1 MSALGLR
8 LGQRGAG
15 GGPHASRVRARTALH
30 DAPSRA
36 DARAR
41 GVCAGSAVAR
51 GGLQGRRAYPRGLN
65 TQHLSAPP
73 SLIPP
78 SPPPLLQLLPCDG
91 CLATAALRRLPCD
104 GCLATAALRRLPR
117 VAPVGAT
124 QLAARIPLSPRD
136 WATPSLRRD
145 GQVCGVLEYQ
155 IETVKPETKY
165 KTTNTPSVMQ
175 AGACCRGPVEGQGCA
190 SGSRPVNCRARILPS
205 RLDRGPLPCRAR
217 GAARVACGRYGTRE
231 AVEMPRTR
239 RCSRPHNRPALT
251 VRGVCEAG
259 PETASGGRER
269 D

>member
-1 MSALGLR
+1 MSASGLR
-8 LGQRGAG
+8 GQGQRGAG

-190 SGSRPVNCRARILPS
+190 SGSRPVNCRYTRSP
-205 RLDRGPLPCRAR
+205 GPYITFVSGSWPLTLPC
-217 GAARVACGRYGTRE
+217 
-231 AVEMPRTR
+231 TR
-239 RCSRPHNRPALT
+239 RCSRRVLEIRNSRSCRNAPHEALL
-251 VRGVCEAG
+251 A
-259 PETASGGRER
+259 AS
-269 D
+269 